1 MLDNVR
7 KGLKGQVNNHGQSQ
21 IEVGTLREI
30 KNSPASNIELSAE
43 MYTTKQS
50 FSLMSLLA
58 ESEDDSDDQDA
69 KTVE

>member
-7 KGLKGQVNNHGQSQ
+7 KSLKGQVNNHGQSQ